1 MEKYKIQGSKT
12 RESTKLKVVS
22 LKRTRLTKLQPGRQK
37 KKKKKKM
44 QITKTRNQS
53 GNITTDLR
61 AIERIMRENYE
72 QLIC

>member
-37 KKKKKKM
+37 KKKKKM

>member
-37 KKKKKKM
+37 KKKKKEDA
-44 QITKTRNQS
+44 N
-53 GNITTDLR
+53 N
-61 AIERIMRENYE
+61 
-72 QLIC
+72 

>member
-1 MEKYKIQGSKT
+1 
-12 RESTKLKVVS
+12 
-22 LKRTRLTKLQPGRQK
+22 
-37 KKKKKKM
+37 M